1 MAEPQN
7 TSPSSEL
14 GSGCEPLL
22 ISVDDVGQF
31 LAVCARELVLGH
43 TTDGHADLPF
53 LANVGARHARFT
65 RRDSLRAGTVWWVE
79 PLEGD
84 GLTVNRSPLREPY
97 ALVPGDLL
105 GLSDNLSM
113 CFRCPDPAS
122 QSALL
127 VMQGAQECLGAQ
139 RIVLFAEGPGG
150 RLRLGS
156 GEQRLIQVPNLEAQL
171 FLECEAQRLRIHCS
185 EPGLSWSGG
194 SGAQS
199 IELELPL
206 KRREQISLGAAQAGR
221 PPFSL
226 GIATP
231 APSGS
236 AREPGPS

>member
-1 MAEPQN
+1 MVQPQN
-7 TSPSSEL
+7 NPQSSEL

-22 ISVDDVGQF
+22 ISVDNVGQF

-43 TTDGHADLPF
+43 ISDGQADLPF
-53 LANVGARHARFT
+53 LANVGARHALFT
-65 RRDSLRAGTVWWVE
+65 RRDSLREGTVWWVQ
-79 PLEGD
+79 PLEGQ
-84 GLTVNRSPLREPY
+84 GLTVNQSPLHEPH
-97 ALVPGDLL
+97 ALLPGDLL

-113 CFRCPDPAS
+113 CYRCPDPAS

-127 VMQGAQECLGAQ
+127 ILQGSQECLGAQ

-156 GEQRLIQVPNLEAQL
+156 AEQRLIQVPNLEAQL
-171 FLECEAQRLRIHCS
+171 FLECEAERLRIQCS

-199 IELELPL
+199 VELELPL
-206 KRREQISLGAAQAGR
+206 KRREQIALGAAQAGR

-231 APSGS
+231 APIGS
-236 AREPGPS
+236 AREPGAS